1 MILAA
6 DTDIWRFQ
14 AHPEVWLLIAG
25 AVALA
30 WYAVRVIGPN
40 AVEPGTPVVTRR
52 NTVAYVAA
60 IGALWVA
67 SDWPMHDVSEEYLY
81 SAHMIQ
87 HLIISFVVPPLLLV
101 ATPEWLA
108 RLVMS
113 SDGRAGVWIRRLSHP
128 VAAGVTFNIVIA
140 MTHLTYIVNTSVEVG
155 PFHYAVHTVVFL
167 ASLMMWIPVVGPV
180 PELRMGLA
188 GQMVYLFL
196 MSVIPTVPA
205 GFLTFADG
213 VLYDAYDHDVRLWGL
228 DISADQQLAGF
239 FMKIIG
245 GMYLWTWIIVRFYQW
260 SNATRG
266 STDLILV
273 TDGAGDDPRGPDAA
287 VGERPDVGAPPD
299 LTFEDVQ
306 AEFEAA
312 GPAPT
317 EA

>member
-30 WYAVRVIGPN
+30 FYAVRVIGPH
-40 AVEPGTPVVTRR
+40 AVPPGTPVVTRR
-52 NTVAYVAA
+52 NKIAYVAA

-87 HLIISFVVPPLLLV
+87 HLIITFVVPPLLLV

-113 SDGRAGVWIRRLSHP
+113 SDGGAGVWIRRLSHP
-128 VAAGVTFNIVIA
+128 VVAGVTFNIVIA
-140 MTHLTYIVNTSVEVG
+140 LTHLTYVVNTSVEVG

-167 ASLMMWIPVVGPV
+167 AAMMMWIPVVGPV

-196 MSVIPTVPA
+196 MSVLPTVPA

-213 VLYDAYDHDVRLWGL
+213 VLYDAYDHDVRLWGIG
-228 DISADQQLAGF
+228 ISADQQLAGF

-245 GMYLWTWIIVRFYQW
+245 GVYLWTWIIVRFYQW

-266 STDLILV
+266 STDLVLV
-273 TDGAGDDPRGPDAA
+273 TKDDRPDGDNGDDG
-287 VGERPDVGAPPD
+287 D

-312 GPAPT
+312 GPAPS